1 MKRDGKQEKNLFFD
15 HSFFASVSGKDG
27 VVQNAANMSRR
38 FGDLG
43 LLFCQDPPHGVV
55 GRV

>member
-1 MKRDGKQEKNLFFD
+1 MVSKKNIYF
-15 HSFFASVSGKDG
+15 STIPFFASVSGKDG

-43 LLFCQDPPHGVV
+43 LLFCQDPLHGVV